1 MLSRLG
7 RHVDGW
13 TEPPVFGAIFG
24 SAARGEMRPDSDLDI
39 LLVRRDDTSDD
50 DWGRNLVGLTR
61 AATAW
66 TGNDARIV
74 DLAIE
79 DLADA
84 STEPLLRGVVA
95 EGIAFTSDADWLR
108 RTLRKN
114 GRR

>member
-1 MLSRLG
+1 
-7 RHVDGW
+7 
-13 TEPPVFGAIFG
+13 
-24 SAARGEMRPDSDLDI
+24 MRPDSDLDI
-39 LLVRRDDTSDD
+39 LLIRRDDASGD
-50 DWGRNLVGLTR
+50 DWGRHLVGLTR
-61 AATAW
+61 SATAW

-79 DLADA
+79 DVTDA
-84 STEPLLRGVVA
+84 STEPLLRDIAA